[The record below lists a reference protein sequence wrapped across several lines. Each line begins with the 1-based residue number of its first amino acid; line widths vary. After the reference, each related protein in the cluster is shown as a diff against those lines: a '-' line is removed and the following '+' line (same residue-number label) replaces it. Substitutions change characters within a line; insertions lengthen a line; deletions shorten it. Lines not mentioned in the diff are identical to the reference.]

1 VSVSLFEE
9 EMLKLIERA
18 NNEDPRRVLEEAVK
32 LTLTENLNKKVLEIV
47 EHVLNIETE
56 LMKRLVEKAFA
67 PQMTDVNPNRWGDD
81 DPPERNDN
89 QWRPEGRREGQR
101 SPKRAR
107 CSRDFS
113 KGGSFEKCCW

>member
-1 VSVSLFEE
+1 
-9 EMLKLIERA
+9 MKLIERA

-67 PQMTDVNPNRWGDD
+67 PQMTDVNPNRWGDY

-89 QWRPEGRREGQR
+89 Q
-101 SPKRAR
+101 
-107 CSRDFS
+107 
-113 KGGSFEKCCW
+113 